1 MRLAQAWVAGLL
13 LLAGVCVLAP
23 VHSAHAQLPD
33 SLLVARP
40 RAHAI
45 KAWEAGLLVAAGVAG
60 IALLDGPVKDWSQD
74 PAHRSPTA
82 DDVASA
88 ARMFG
93 QVEVI
98 APVTGAIIMTG
109 LIAHKPAVFNSGLRI
124 GTSVLLSTVV
134 TQAFK
139 YSIGRNRP
147 RDTDDVWDFEPF
159 SGADALPSG
168 HTSAAFAFATSL
180 SQEIHNPWATAGL
193 YVLATGTAW
202 SRVYDNDHWFTDV
215 LVGAAV
221 GYSSAKL
228 ATGRW
233 TIFGLRAPMPLAGG
247 GRVGLVW
254 SGTF

>member
-13 LLAGVCVLAP
+13 LLAGVCSLAP
-23 VHSAHAQLPD
+23 VRRAHAQLPD
-33 SLLVARP
+33 SLLMQP
-40 RAHAI
+40 QAHAI
-45 KAWEAGLLVAAGVAG
+45 KAWEAGVLIAAGVAG
-60 IALLDGPVKDWSQD
+60 IAVLDGPVKAWSQD
-74 PAHRSPTA
+74 PAHRSSTA
-82 DDVASA
+82 DDIASA
-88 ARMFG
+88 ARLFG

-98 APVTGAIIMTG
+98 APVTGTIIMTG
-109 LIAHKPAVFNSGLRI
+109 LIAHKPAVFNAGIRI
-124 GTSVLLSTVV
+124 GASVLLSSVI
-134 TQAFK
+134 TQTFK

-193 YVLATGTAW
+193 FVLATGTAW
-202 SRVYDNDHWFTDV
+202 SRVYDNAHWATDV
-215 LVGAAV
+215 LMGAAV

-233 TIFGLRAPMPLAGG
+233 TIFGLRAPMPLAGD
-247 GRVGLVW
+247 GRVGLIW
-254 SGTF
+254 QGTF